1 MRKCTEK
8 SLNSESSAETD
19 IDYIYIILHISEIQS
34 HLHAKQTIHLH
45 IKVIMKQKI
54 LSIFIKHVIDLIV
67 IFTKLFCFIVTLSSI
82 SSQKNIENNSENV

>member
-19 IDYIYIILHISEIQS
+19 TDYIYYSPYKSNPIS
-34 HLHAKQTIHLH
+34 LTCKTDNLH

-82 SSQKNIENNSENV
+82 SSQKTLKIIVKIYK